1 MNAPSASQWVAATGT
16 RAVMLVVLGH
26 TVANAPLN
34 VSVVGRCV
42 DPKLAPVIVTYVPTT
57 PEVC

>member
-1 MNAPSASQWVAATGT
+1 MGT

-34 VSVVGRCV
+34 VSVLGRCV